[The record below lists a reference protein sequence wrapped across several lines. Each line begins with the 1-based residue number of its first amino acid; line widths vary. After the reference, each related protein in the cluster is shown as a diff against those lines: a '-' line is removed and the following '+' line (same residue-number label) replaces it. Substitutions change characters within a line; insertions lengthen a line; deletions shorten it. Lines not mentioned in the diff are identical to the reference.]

1 MQPAGPMCPAHP
13 PATTEQPKP
22 SQKTHVVFFSF
33 CWSARS
39 NAIDSRLCAL
49 LLSFLPAFCL
59 RHLLYYF
66 LLLLPPNLYCIY
78 IKVRVQNLFG
88 HRLQE
93 VLRADVPSSS
103 TWSWGGCC
111 WDSRLLPTTIKCRYS
126 LYPTIDCP
134 AVFFLGTLRDVFYFL
149 LLLKERK
156 QTGWIVMQKK
166 VPPFFLYGTVVLRG
180 RRCLLISQRWKDTFY
195 FLTKKKKKK

>member
-66 LLLLPPNLYCIY
+66 LQLLPPNLYCIY

-103 TWSWGGCC
+103 TWSWGGVAAETVDCF
-111 WDSRLLPTTIKCRYS
+111 RLQLSVDIHCILLSIAQLFFFRYIAWCVLLSSSKRKKTNGMDCNAKEGSPLFSIRYGS
-126 LYPTIDCP
+126 LAWTQVSLD
-134 AVFFLGTLRDVFYFL
+134 
-149 LLLKERK
+149 
-156 QTGWIVMQKK
+156 
-166 VPPFFLYGTVVLRG
+166 
-180 RRCLLISQRWKDTFY
+180 
-195 FLTKKKKKK
+195 